1 MGIKSG
7 VIDMNLDFNIYFE
20 TSAVF
25 FMLFNFIYVV
35 LQYDMKERRIRIFCI
50 MNVLVLLANALDVI
64 TAVMISNPQM
74 ISVDGNKFAN
84 TTYFIVDAILSYVF
98 FVYSIDFGSKIN
110 KRSKSSIIELGI
122 FLIYIVII
130 LSNYFTGIIFYFDES
145 GHYVHGKF
153 YFLVYIVPYFF
164 FIGAEIMMLRVFKAF
179 TLRQKISIII
189 YIIVSMLGAFL
200 QLFFFPNVLL
210 SLFTI
215 ALTVSIMLFS
225 IETPEFAKLNET
237 MAQLEEARDKAQKA
251 NLSKSRF
258 LANMSHEIRTPVNA
272 IVGLNELIIRESEDE
287 NVRSYANDVQL
298 ASNSLLSIINDILD
312 ISRIESG
319 KMEIVEAQY
328 DVGAMVDET
337 CKLMIQRAKAKKLEF
352 SVICEN
358 TVPKYLIGDEVRI
371 RQVFINL
378 MTNAIKYTK
387 EGSVIVRVKWQ
398 EDAENEEMIKLLLSV
413 EDTGVGIAKENHD
426 SLFSSY
432 ERFDEEK
439 NKGIEGTGLGLS
451 ISKQL
456 VELMLGEIGVYSE
469 LDKGSL
475 FYVELP
481 QRKVN
486 EEVIG
491 TYLDDI
497 NSLKDEI
504 REYRA
509 LFKAPDARLLVVDDV
524 KANLIV
530 MKGLLKETEVRV
542 DVAESGKE
550 CIKLCQKNNYDIIFL
565 DHMMPDMDGI
575 DTLKVLKSE
584 DFGLSSGTVII
595 ALTANAIAGAREEYL
610 ELGFD
615 GYLSK
620 PINAV
625 ELERAVMDNLPKN
638 IIK

>member
-98 FVYSIDFGSKIN
+98 FLYSIDFGSKIN

-328 DVGAMVDET
+328 DVGVMVDET

-456 VELMLGEIGVYSE
+456 VELMNGEIGVYSE

-497 NSLKDEI
+497 NSLKDDI

-565 DHMMPDMDGI
+565 DHMMPDMDGL

>member
-328 DVGAMVDET
+328 DVGVMVDET

-456 VELMLGEIGVYSE
+456 VELMHGEIGVYSE

-497 NSLKDEI
+497 NSLKDDI

-565 DHMMPDMDGI
+565 DHMMPDMDGL

>member
-64 TAVMISNPQM
+64 TAVMISNPQI
-74 ISVDGNKFAN
+74 ISVDGNKLAN

-98 FVYSIDFGSKIN
+98 FLYSIDFGSKIN

-328 DVGAMVDET
+328 DVGVMVDET

-456 VELMLGEIGVYSE
+456 VELMHGEIGVYSE

-497 NSLKDEI
+497 NSLKDDI

-565 DHMMPDMDGI
+565 DHMMPDMDGL

>member
-1 MGIKSG
+1 
-7 VIDMNLDFNIYFE
+7 MNLDFNIYFE

-50 MNVLVLLANALDVI
+50 MNVLVLLANTLDVI

-74 ISVDGNKFAN
+74 ISLQENKFAN
-84 TTYFIVDAILSYVF
+84 TAYFIVDAILSYVF

-110 KRSKSSIIELGI
+110 KRSKPSIIERGI

-130 LSNYFTGIIFYFDES
+130 LSNYFTGIIFYFDEF

-237 MAQLEEARDKAQKA
+237 MAQLEETRDKAQKA

-287 NVRSYANDVQL
+287 NIRSYANDVQL
-298 ASNSLLSIINDILD
+298 ASTSLLSIINDILD

-398 EDAENEEMIKLLLSV
+398 EDSENEEMIKLLLSV
-413 EDTGVGIAKENHD
+413 EDTGIGIAEENHD

-456 VELMLGEIGVYSE
+456 VELMHGEIGVYSE

-486 EEVIG
+486 DEVVG
-491 TYLDDI
+491 SYLDDI
-497 NSLKDEI
+497 NSLKEDH
-504 REYRA
+504 REYKA
-509 LFKAPDARLLVVDDV
+509 LFKAPDARILVVDDV

-550 CIKLCQKNNYDIIFL
+550 CIKLCEKNNYDIIFL
-565 DHMMPDMDGI
+565 DHMMPDMDGV

-584 DFGLSSGTVII
+584 DFGLSSNTVII
-595 ALTANAIAGAREEYL
+595 ALTANAIAGAKEEYL
-610 ELGFD
+610 QLGFD

-620 PINAV
+620 PINGV
-625 ELERAVMDNLPKN
+625 ELEQAVMDNLPKN

>member
-98 FVYSIDFGSKIN
+98 FLYSIDFGSKIN

-328 DVGAMVDET
+328 DVGVMVDET

-456 VELMLGEIGVYSE
+456 VELMHGEIGVYSE

-497 NSLKDEI
+497 NSLKDDI

-565 DHMMPDMDGI
+565 DHMMPDMDGL

>member
-328 DVGAMVDET
+328 DVGVMVDET

-456 VELMLGEIGVYSE
+456 VELMHGEIGVYSE

-497 NSLKDEI
+497 NSLKDDI

>member
-74 ISVDGNKFAN
+74 ISVDGNKLAN

-98 FVYSIDFGSKIN
+98 FLYSIDFGSKIN

-237 MAQLEEARDKAQKA
+237 MAQLEEARDKAQQA

-328 DVGAMVDET
+328 DVGVMVDET

-456 VELMLGEIGVYSE
+456 VELMHGEIGVYSE

-497 NSLKDEI
+497 NSLKDDI

-565 DHMMPDMDGI
+565 DHMMPDMDGL

>member
-328 DVGAMVDET
+328 DVGVMVDET

-456 VELMLGEIGVYSE
+456 VELMHGEIGVYSE

-497 NSLKDEI
+497 NSLKDDI

-565 DHMMPDMDGI
+565 DHMMPDMDGL
-575 DTLKVLKSE
+575 DTLKV
-584 DFGLSSGTVII
+584 
-595 ALTANAIAGAREEYL
+595 
-610 ELGFD
+610 
-615 GYLSK
+615 
-620 PINAV
+620 
-625 ELERAVMDNLPKN
+625 
-638 IIK
+638 

>member
-328 DVGAMVDET
+328 DVGVMVDET

-456 VELMLGEIGVYSE
+456 VELMHGEIGVYSE

-497 NSLKDEI
+497 NSLKDDI

-638 IIK
+638 II

>member
-74 ISVDGNKFAN
+74 ISVDGNKLAN

-98 FVYSIDFGSKIN
+98 FLYSIDFGSKIN

-328 DVGAMVDET
+328 DVGVMVDET

-456 VELMLGEIGVYSE
+456 VELMNGEIGVYSE

-497 NSLKDEI
+497 NSLKDDI

-565 DHMMPDMDGI
+565 DHMMPDMDGL

>member
-74 ISVDGNKFAN
+74 ISVDGNKLAN

-98 FVYSIDFGSKIN
+98 FLYSIDFGSKIN

-328 DVGAMVDET
+328 DVGVMVDET

-456 VELMLGEIGVYSE
+456 VELMHGEIGVYSE

-497 NSLKDEI
+497 NSLKDDI

>member
-74 ISVDGNKFAN
+74 ISVDGNKLAN

-98 FVYSIDFGSKIN
+98 FLYSIDFGSKIN

-328 DVGAMVDET
+328 DVGVMVDET

-456 VELMLGEIGVYSE
+456 VELMHGEIGVYSE

-497 NSLKDEI
+497 NSLKDDI

-565 DHMMPDMDGI
+565 DHMMPDMDGL

>member
-328 DVGAMVDET
+328 DVGVMVDET

-456 VELMLGEIGVYSE
+456 VELMNGEIGVYSE

-497 NSLKDEI
+497 NSLKDDI

-565 DHMMPDMDGI
+565 DHMMPDMDGL

>member
-1 MGIKSG
+1 
-7 VIDMNLDFNIYFE
+7 
-20 TSAVF
+20 
-25 FMLFNFIYVV
+25 
-35 LQYDMKERRIRIFCI
+35 MKERRIRIFCI

-200 QLFFFPNVLL
+200 QLFFFPNMLL

-456 VELMLGEIGVYSE
+456 VELMHGEIGVYSE

-497 NSLKDEI
+497 NSLKDDI

>member
-328 DVGAMVDET
+328 DVGAMVD
-337 CKLMIQRAKAKKLEF
+337 
-352 SVICEN
+352 
-358 TVPKYLIGDEVRI
+358 
-371 RQVFINL
+371 
-378 MTNAIKYTK
+378 
-387 EGSVIVRVKWQ
+387 
-398 EDAENEEMIKLLLSV
+398 
-413 EDTGVGIAKENHD
+413 
-426 SLFSSY
+426 
-432 ERFDEEK
+432 
-439 NKGIEGTGLGLS
+439 
-451 ISKQL
+451 
-456 VELMLGEIGVYSE
+456 
-469 LDKGSL
+469 
-475 FYVELP
+475 
-481 QRKVN
+481 
-486 EEVIG
+486 
-491 TYLDDI
+491 
-497 NSLKDEI
+497 
-504 REYRA
+504 
-509 LFKAPDARLLVVDDV
+509 
-524 KANLIV
+524 
-530 MKGLLKETEVRV
+530 
-542 DVAESGKE
+542 
-550 CIKLCQKNNYDIIFL
+550 
-565 DHMMPDMDGI
+565 
-575 DTLKVLKSE
+575 
-584 DFGLSSGTVII
+584 
-595 ALTANAIAGAREEYL
+595 
-610 ELGFD
+610 
-615 GYLSK
+615 
-620 PINAV
+620 
-625 ELERAVMDNLPKN
+625 
-638 IIK
+638 

>member
-432 ERFDEEK
+432 ERFDEEE

-456 VELMLGEIGVYSE
+456 VELMHGEIGVYSE

-497 NSLKDEI
+497 NSLKDDI

>member
-1 MGIKSG
+1 
-7 VIDMNLDFNIYFE
+7 
-20 TSAVF
+20 
-25 FMLFNFIYVV
+25 
-35 LQYDMKERRIRIFCI
+35 
-50 MNVLVLLANALDVI
+50 
-64 TAVMISNPQM
+64 
-74 ISVDGNKFAN
+74 
-84 TTYFIVDAILSYVF
+84 
-98 FVYSIDFGSKIN
+98 
-110 KRSKSSIIELGI
+110 
-122 FLIYIVII
+122 
-130 LSNYFTGIIFYFDES
+130 
-145 GHYVHGKF
+145 
-153 YFLVYIVPYFF
+153 
-164 FIGAEIMMLRVFKAF
+164 
-179 TLRQKISIII
+179 
-189 YIIVSMLGAFL
+189 
-200 QLFFFPNVLL
+200 
-210 SLFTI
+210 
-215 ALTVSIMLFS
+215 
-225 IETPEFAKLNET
+225 
-237 MAQLEEARDKAQKA
+237 
-251 NLSKSRF
+251 
-258 LANMSHEIRTPVNA
+258 
-272 IVGLNELIIRESEDE
+272 
-287 NVRSYANDVQL
+287 
-298 ASNSLLSIINDILD
+298 
-312 ISRIESG
+312 
-319 KMEIVEAQY
+319 
-328 DVGAMVDET
+328 
-337 CKLMIQRAKAKKLEF
+337 MIQRAKAKKLEF

-456 VELMLGEIGVYSE
+456 VELMHGEIGVYSE

-497 NSLKDEI
+497 NSLKDDI

>member
-98 FVYSIDFGSKIN
+98 FLYSIDFGSKIN

-328 DVGAMVDET
+328 DVGVMVDET

-456 VELMLGEIGVYSE
+456 VELMHGEIGVYSE

-497 NSLKDEI
+497 NSLKDDI

>member
-456 VELMLGEIGVYSE
+456 VELMHGEIGVYSE

-497 NSLKDEI
+497 NSLKDDI

-565 DHMMPDMDGI
+565 DHMMPDMDGL

>member
-50 MNVLVLLANALDVI
+50 MNVQVLLANALDVI

-328 DVGAMVDET
+328 DVGVMVDET

-456 VELMLGEIGVYSE
+456 VELMHGEIGVYSE

-497 NSLKDEI
+497 NSLKDDI

>member
-387 EGSVIVRVKWQ
+387 EGAVIVRVKWQ

-456 VELMLGEIGVYSE
+456 VELMHGEIGVYSE

-497 NSLKDEI
+497 NSLKDDI

-565 DHMMPDMDGI
+565 DHMMPDMDGL

>member
-74 ISVDGNKFAN
+74 ISVNGNKLAN

-98 FVYSIDFGSKIN
+98 FLYSIDFGSKIN

-328 DVGAMVDET
+328 DVGVMVDET

-456 VELMLGEIGVYSE
+456 VELMHGEIGVYSE

-497 NSLKDEI
+497 NSLKDDI

-565 DHMMPDMDGI
+565 DHMMPDMDGL

>member
-456 VELMLGEIGVYSE
+456 VELMHGEIGVYSE

-497 NSLKDEI
+497 NSLKDDI

>member
-200 QLFFFPNVLL
+200 QLFFFQIVLL

-456 VELMLGEIGVYSE
+456 VELMHGEIGVYSE

-497 NSLKDEI
+497 NSLKDDI

-565 DHMMPDMDGI
+565 DHMMHDMYGLY
-575 DTLKVLKSE
+575 TLKVLKSE